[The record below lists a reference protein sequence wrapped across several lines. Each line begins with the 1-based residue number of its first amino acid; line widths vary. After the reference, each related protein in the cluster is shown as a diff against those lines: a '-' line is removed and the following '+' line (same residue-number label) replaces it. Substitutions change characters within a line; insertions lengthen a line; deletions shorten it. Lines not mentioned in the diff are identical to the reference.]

1 MIITK
6 HGDII
11 SSIEMLKI
19 NKNLLDL
26 KLLGINLTMILENI
40 LLKDNEN
47 K

>member
-1 MIITK
+1 
-6 HGDII
+6 
-11 SSIEMLKI
+11 MLKI